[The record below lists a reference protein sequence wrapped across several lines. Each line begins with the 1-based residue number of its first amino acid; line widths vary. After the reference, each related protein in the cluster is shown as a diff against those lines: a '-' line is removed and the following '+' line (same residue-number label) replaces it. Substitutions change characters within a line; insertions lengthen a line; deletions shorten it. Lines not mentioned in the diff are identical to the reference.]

1 MAGKS
6 NKKTITKER
15 IIRAYLLH
23 NQRFGEPATISIF
36 CAESKIKEEDFF
48 AFFDNLKELENA
60 AWLLFLEDTLMVLKN
75 DEAYDGFPVSEKLL
89 AFYFTHMEVLNQYR
103 EYILKR
109 RQSWMEAQPLC
120 MKDYRHEFCGFV
132 DDLVHEGIASGE
144 IAERRFISEWYK
156 EGFWL
161 QLLFVIRFWCN
172 DQSDQF
178 EKTDAAIEKAVNLS
192 FELISRGPLEA
203 MIDFAKFV
211 IQNR

>member
-1 MAGKS
+1 MARKA
-6 NKKTITKER
+6 KEKY
-15 IIRAYLLH
+15 IQKEEIVRAYLAY
-23 NQRFGEPATISIF
+23 NERFGEPETVSVF
-36 CAESKIKEEDFF
+36 CNESKIAEEDFF
-48 AFFDNLKELENA
+48 GYFDNLKGMENA
-60 AWLLFLEDTLMVLKN
+60 AWLLFLEDTLEVLKK
-75 DEAYDGFPVSEKLL
+75 DSAYSGFPVREKLL

-103 EYILKR
+103 GYILKR

-120 MKDYRHEFCGFV
+120 MKDYRHDFCGFV
-132 DDLVHEGIASGE
+132 DDLIQEGILSGE
-144 IAERRFISEWYK
+144 IAERKFITEWYK

-161 QLLFVIRFWCN
+161 QLLFVIRFWCH
-172 DQSDQF
+172 DESDQF